1 MNIYLRNVR
10 YDGMSERDVEEEL
23 LLQKKLLELK
33 RLLAKKDREKTPR
46 EILVERLVDRGEEVL
61 EAAERQFPE
70 QTKVIVEKLAEMI
83 KKGYITS
90 NISGAE
96 LLWLF
101 RQLGLPV
108 RIETKIMIEKD
119 GKFISLAEK
128 LKEEE

>member
-1 MNIYLRNVR
+1 MPEKDI
-10 YDGMSERDVEEEL
+10 EEEL
-23 LLQKKLLELK
+23 LLKKELFELR
-33 RLLAKKDREKTPR
+33 RLLAQKNREKTPR
-46 EILVERLVDRGEEVL
+46 EILVERLVNRGEEVL
-61 EAAERQFPE
+61 KAAERQFPE
-70 QTKVIVEKLAEMI
+70 QTKVIVGKLAEMI

>member
-1 MNIYLRNVR
+1 
-10 YDGMSERDVEEEL
+10 MSERDVEEEL

>member
-1 MNIYLRNVR
+1 MA
-10 YDGMSERDVEEEL
+10 ERDVEEEL

-33 RLLAKKDREKTPR
+33 RLLAQKSREKTPR
-46 EILVERLVDRGEEVL
+46 EILTERLVNRGEEVL
-61 EAAERQFPE
+61 RAAEEQFPQ

-90 NISGAE
+90 SISGAE

-108 RIETKIMIEKD
+108 RIETRIMIEKD
-119 GKFISLAEK
+119 GKLISLAEK
-128 LKEEE
+128 LKKEE